1 MLISPHPSP
10 RETAGHNSDPWIKA
24 YLCLPGPLPSGS
36 QAHRHILKKTL
47 LAQALF
53 NVSDRLEITFF
64 LTSAGLTSEREAGK
78 RLAGIL
84 TFCTG
89 AAHRVS
95 RCYPQIFPQPMKIK
109 AEQIN
114 RLVELLLKDYHSK
127 DLIVLKAKETD
138 IRAKIKDI
146 ITENFHEEEVIE
158 EEARKMLASHA
169 GQVKEM
175 DHYKMFVLIK
185 QKLAQKRGFIL

>member
-1 MLISPHPSP
+1 M
-10 RETAGHNSDPWIKA
+10 
-24 YLCLPGPLPSGS
+24 
-36 QAHRHILKKTL
+36 
-47 LAQALF
+47 
-53 NVSDRLEITFF
+53 
-64 LTSAGLTSEREAGK
+64 
-78 RLAGIL
+78 
-84 TFCTG
+84 
-89 AAHRVS
+89 
-95 RCYPQIFPQPMKIK
+95 
-109 AEQIN
+109 
-114 RLVELLLKDYHSK
+114 ELLLKDYHSK